1 MDKKPEK
8 IVPEVRFKG
17 FTDDWEQ
24 RKLKSISNISSGGTP
39 NKNNK
44 KYWNGNIFWITTS
57 EIHYNQIT
65 KSKDTITQLGLDNSS
80 AKIFHPGTILMA
92 MYGQGKTRGQVG
104 LLKTAAATNQAV
116 AAIVPHQIVKTN
128 FLYSFLEKEYLHI
141 RNYANS
147 GSQSNLSLTIIGSQ
161 NIIFSKNIVE
171 QSKIGNI
178 FSNISTLITL
188 QQRKLRQLKRLKTAM
203 LQQLFVS
210 KNSKQPV
217 LRFKNFD
224 SDWRPYS
231 LKDISAKT
239 YSGLTGKSKD
249 DFGHGKARY
258 ITYLNVHNNEVAVS
272 DGVEQIEVDSKQ
284 NKVLKGDL
292 LFTISSEVPSE
303 VALNSVWPFEAGKDI
318 YLNSFCFGIRPK
330 SNYINSFF
338 LTYYLRSPQMRKLI
352 YPLAQGISRF
362 NISKQSILALK
373 INIPVLPEQI
383 NIYKVLIHIDNLIA
397 LHQNKLTQLTTLK
410 KYLLQKLFI

>member
-1 MDKKPEK
+1 MGDFGNVQMNKRIFKSQTLDSGDVPFYKIGTFGKKADAYISSELYEEYRNKYPYPKDGDLLISASGSIGK
-8 IVPEVRFKG
+8 IVEYKG
-17 FTDDWEQ
+17 Q
-24 RKLKSISNISSGGTP
+24 RAYYQDSNIV
-39 NKNNK
+39 
-44 KYWNGNIFWITTS
+44 W
-57 EIHYNQIT
+57 
-65 KSKDTITQLGLDNSS
+65 LDHDNR
-80 AKIFHPGTILMA
+80 ILN
-92 MYGQGKTRGQVG
+92 
-104 LLKTAAATNQAV
+104 LFLKAFF
-116 AAIVPHQIVKTN
+116 QIVKWNGTEGSTIKR
-128 FLYSFLEKEYLHI
+128 LY
-141 RNYANS
+141 N
-147 GSQSNLSLTIIGSQ
+147 
-161 NIIFSKNIVE
+161 KNILNTEIILPKIKE
-171 QSKIGNI
+171 QTAVGKLIEK
-178 FSNISTLITL
+178 FDYLITL
-188 QQRKLRQLKRLKTAM
+188 QQRKLEQLKQLKKAM

-224 SDWRPYS
+224 SDWRQHS

-258 ITYLNVHNNEVAVS
+258 ITYLNVHNNEVAIS

-303 VALNSVWPFEAGKDI
+303 VALNSVWSSEAGTDI

-330 SNYINSFF
+330 SNYVNSFF

-362 NISKQSILALK
+362 NISKRSILALK
-373 INIPVLPEQI
+373 INTPVLPEQI
-383 NIYKVLIHIDNLIA
+383 SICKVLMHIDNLITYQ
-397 LHQNKLTQLTTLK
+397 QNKLTQLTTLK
-410 KYLLQKLFI
+410 RYLLQKLFI

>member
-1 MDKKPEK
+1 MNVK
-8 IVPEVRFKG
+8 
-17 FTDDWEQ
+17 WEQ
-24 RKLKSISNISSGGTP
+24 RKLGDVVNFFSGLTYHPSDVKNKGYFVIRSSNIQNNQIVSADDIFVNKDIINVP
-39 NKNNK
+39 NVKQGDIIVVVRNGSRKLIGKHAQVLTDMPNTVIGAFMTGVRSKSNFYINALLDSDQFQKEIYKNL
-44 KYWNGNIFWITTS
+44 GATI
-57 EIHYNQIT
+57 NQIT
-65 KSKDTITQLGLDNSS
+65 IGEFRKMRFIITSGNEAQTIGEFFK
-80 AKIFHPGTILMA
+80 KID
-92 MYGQGKTRGQVG
+92 
-104 LLKTAAATNQAV
+104 
-116 AAIVPHQIVKTN
+116 
-128 FLYSFLEKEYLHI
+128 
-141 RNYANS
+141 
-147 GSQSNLSLTIIGSQ
+147 
-161 NIIFSKNIVE
+161 
-171 QSKIGNI
+171 
-178 FSNISTLITL
+178 TLITL
-188 QQRKLRQLKRLKTAM
+188 QQRKLEQLKQLKKAM

-224 SDWRPYS
+224 SDWRQYS

-239 YSGLTGKSKD
+239 YSGLSGKSKD

-338 LTYYLRSPQMRKLI
+338 LTYCLRSPQMRKLI

-383 NIYKVLIHIDNLIA
+383 NIYKVLMHIDNLIT
-397 LHQNKLTQLTTLK
+397 LRQNKLTQLTTLK
-410 KYLLQKLFI
+410 KYLLQNLFI

>member
-8 IVPEVRFKG
+8 LVPEVRFKG

-24 RKLKSISNISSGGTP
+24 HKLGEISFKVNTKNKENLTLPVLSNSAEYGIVNQEDYFDKKIANRTDNYYIVKHNDFVYNPRISKKAPYGPIRRNTLDTKGLMSPLYYVFRINDGNYIYLDYYFKSSKWYKFMYQNGDSGARSDRFA
-39 NKNNK
+39 
-44 KYWNGNIFWITTS
+44 I
-57 EIHYNQIT
+57 
-65 KSKDTITQLGLDNSS
+65 KD
-80 AKIFHPGTILMA
+80 KIFQMMPISMPNT
-92 MYGQGKTRGQVG
+92 
-104 LLKTAAATNQAV
+104 
-116 AAIVPHQIVKTN
+116 
-128 FLYSFLEKEYLHI
+128 KE
-141 RNYANS
+141 
-147 GSQSNLSLTIIGSQ
+147 Q
-161 NIIFSKNIVE
+161 N
-171 QSKIGNI
+171 KIGQLI
-178 FSNISTLITL
+178 QTLQKLIDL
-188 QQRKLRQLKRLKTAM
+188 QQRKLEQLKQLKKAM

-210 KNSKQPV
+210 KNSKQSV

-224 SDWRPYS
+224 SDWRQHS
-231 LKDISAKT
+231 LEDISAKT

-303 VALNSVWPFEAGKDI
+303 VALNSVWSSEAGTDI

-330 SNYINSFF
+330 SNYVNSFF

-362 NISKQSILALK
+362 NISKRSILALK
-373 INIPVLPEQI
+373 INTPVLPEQI
-383 NIYKVLIHIDNLIA
+383 SICKVLMHIDNLITYQ
-397 LHQNKLTQLTTLK
+397 QNKLTQLTTLK
-410 KYLLQKLFI
+410 RYLLQKLFI

>member
-1 MDKKPEK
+1 MDKKPERLM
-8 IVPEVRFKG
+8 PELRFKG

-24 RKLKSISNISSGGTP
+24 HKLGDFGNVQMNKRIFKSQTLDWGDVPFYKIGTFGKKADAYISSELYEEYRNKYPYPKDGDLLISASGSIGKIVEYKGQRAYYQDSNIV
-39 NKNNK
+39 
-44 KYWNGNIFWITTS
+44 W
-57 EIHYNQIT
+57 
-65 KSKDTITQLGLDNSS
+65 LDHDNR
-80 AKIFHPGTILMA
+80 ILN
-92 MYGQGKTRGQVG
+92 
-104 LLKTAAATNQAV
+104 LFLKAFF
-116 AAIVPHQIVKTN
+116 QIVKWNGTEGSTIKR
-128 FLYSFLEKEYLHI
+128 LY
-141 RNYANS
+141 N
-147 GSQSNLSLTIIGSQ
+147 
-161 NIIFSKNIVE
+161 KNILNTEIILPKIKE
-171 QSKIGNI
+171 QTAVGKLIEK
-178 FSNISTLITL
+178 FDYLITL
-188 QQRKLRQLKRLKTAM
+188 QQRKLEQLKQLKKAM

-224 SDWRPYS
+224 SDWRQHS

-258 ITYLNVHNNEVAVS
+258 ITYLNVHNNEVAIS

-303 VALNSVWPFEAGKDI
+303 VALNSVWSSEAGTDI

-330 SNYINSFF
+330 SNYVNSFF

-362 NISKQSILALK
+362 NISKRSILALK
-373 INIPVLPEQI
+373 INTPVLPEQI
-383 NIYKVLIHIDNLIA
+383 SICKVLMHIDNLITYQ
-397 LHQNKLTQLTTLK
+397 QNKLTQLTTLK
-410 KYLLQKLFI
+410 RYLLQKLFI